1 MNQLT
6 LWAWVKDMFFAPAR
20 GQPISQRPA
29 PSRHAAQKKHALRKK
44 TAPNRR
50 APAAETATSRVPP
63 APRGQPKPAT
73 NHPPE
78 ATTPRPVYPTK
89 QALYDDMVRVL
100 CARHNIRVKRWRT
113 SMSGVAWEARYRDGS
128 VTRFL
133 ESPQPKSPMSAAIF
147 LHEVG
152 HHVIGLGV
160 YRPRC
165 LEEYHAWM
173 YSLEQMGVW
182 GVEVTDRVKVRMYKS
197 LRYAAKKAQRRGI
210 RRMPEELAAFL

>member
-6 LWAWVKDMFFAPAR
+6 LWTWVKELFFAPAR
-20 GQPISQRPA
+20 EKPA
-29 PSRHAAQKKHALRKK
+29 GKQKAGRGAEGRTRATRKK
-44 TAPNRR
+44 TEQRRVRRQVGAHIEPKPAFAPAQAPVDGRA
-50 APAAETATSRVPP
+50 APAAP
-63 APRGQPKPAT
+63 Q
-73 NHPPE
+73 
-78 ATTPRPVYPTK
+78 YPTK

-160 YRPRC
+160 YKPRC

-173 YSLEQMGVW
+173 YSIEQMEAW
-182 GVEVTDRVKVRMYKS
+182 GVEVTDKVRERMYKS
-197 LRYAAKKAQRRGI
+197 LKYAVGKAKRRGI
-210 RRMPEELAAFL
+210 RKMPVELLSFL